1 MLSRCVAVSQTG
13 DARTVAELLGRGA
26 KIEVKAKNNLG
37 ATPLHLAAKLGHIRI
52 ARELLAAG
60 ARADAKDQ
68 VRPCLTQWPYPEMQ
82 MSHCIV
88 SLYCPIPLCWI
99 CCTWACSTTQQEGT
113 RARRVEFT
121 YFVC

>member
-1 MLSRCVAVSQTG
+1 MLSRYVAVSQTG

-52 ARELLAAG
+52 ARELLAVG

-68 VRPCLTQWPYPEMQ
+68 VRPCPPQWPYPLLQ
-82 MSHCIV
+82 MASHCV
-88 SLYCPIPLCWI
+88 GYVVPASAAQRSKKGLGH
-99 CCTWACSTTQQEGT
+99 A
-113 RARRVEFT
+113 V
-121 YFVC
+121 